1 MCTIVF
7 GVIVAFLRWNNVQSF
22 KKLER
27 EVQVMDQ
34 VIKVSKVISKKWKEG
49 ASTKEWSD
57 IENFCPDL
65 NLQDK
70 VDISYS
76 QCNSDFLNCFLRANK
91 NLKAKKLSSGKY
103 YSLVSR
109 QNSLEEGIAVFAT
122 RVTLT
127 GDEKEY
133 NVDLEDVCRDTYL
146 PQKSYGYKTTKSP
159 KRKFSWT
166 WDNYNRHIFVDKFLI
181 TNREVNEWIDTMGL
195 SIEKKLPPERPSAFL
210 SLEEMEN
217 FCAFKGKR
225 LASAQVVE
233 AASFYPSGSSD
244 RAGRTLIRYDYPW
257 TRRNSDTFLYKLKKD
272 SELLLTKFDCEKA
285 YVRNCFEITP
295 FITHMTKSSSWS
307 GIFQIMGGPFE
318 AYSNRLES
326 KRNLRASSFYFP
338 VESDVHVLGEKLF
351 WDGLAHLD
359 KNIDWLKD
367 KPVGVDGRSLEIGFR
382 CMRNAY
388 E

>member
-1 MCTIVF
+1 M
-7 GVIVAFLRWNNVQSF
+7 F
-22 KKLER
+22 KKTIIISTLILSTGVGYYLFSTGKKTSPLTSN
-27 EVQVMDQ
+27 EV
-34 VIKVSKVISKKWKEG
+34 IEIINTLKF
-49 ASTKEWSD
+49 EWEHARLDS
-57 IENFCPDL
+57 ENKC
-65 NLQDK
+65 
-70 VDISYS
+70 
-76 QCNSDFLNCFLRANK
+76 
-91 NLKAKKLSSGKY
+91 KKLSYVDEQYYQCFPEYMQCLLENKLVKVQIDGRLTPLEAKRSYSYHQMPTYRYYDFVISPEGKSQKLQLSFVDSCQEIYVPQRY
-103 YSLVSR
+103 YPFMANKR
-109 QNSLEEGIAVFAT
+109 AAT
-122 RVTLT
+122 I
-127 GDEKEY
+127 
-133 NVDLEDVCRDTYL
+133 
-146 PQKSYGYKTTKSP
+146 S
-159 KRKFSWT
+159 
-166 WDNYNRHIFVDKFLI
+166 WDNFNRDIFVDKFLI